1 MSDTPQRRKDDK
13 FIAKVWRFFY
23 RFFFMVG
30 ISAFISIVMLSVT
43 MSRMMNYAPSS
54 LPDAMVLT
62 FAVKS
67 DLAEVEGAPSLSQP
81 LLRPATIL
89 QDVVSAI
96 DLAAKDARVKA
107 LVVKLEDL
115 SLSAAQAQ
123 ELRDALVRFRA
134 SGKRTYIYADSYGG
148 FGSGISDYFLASAF
162 DEIWLQPVG
171 SVSAVGVASEV
182 PFVKDLLDKVG
193 VETQFVH
200 QGIYK
205 SAPESL
211 TERGMTPPHREMMQS
226 IVSDLARQMMD
237 GIAEGRGLSSDDVR
251 RLVDESPYGEK
262 DSLRLKLVD
271 RVGYY
276 DELVA
281 HARRVASAKKEEPA
295 KDAPADRADTGKPA
309 PEKADGATDTASQA
323 PAVKDKKETAAAE
336 EEKPSVDTVS
346 LMGYSFV
353 AETQALGKGVR
364 GFTSKLTRR
373 EAPASELRK
382 KDKIALIYGS
392 GEIVPFVQ
400 RAQASPFMSSSMA
413 ADKIVQ
419 AFRSAQN
426 DDGVAA
432 VIFRIDS
439 PGGSPEASETIR
451 RAIMETRRKG
461 KPVVVSMASTAA
473 SGGYWI
479 AAPADKI
486 IAQPGTLTG
495 SIGVF
500 GGKFVLA
507 GLWQKLGIN
516 WDTVSEGGNAGMW
529 SANKPF
535 TPVQLQKFDALM
547 AEVYD
552 AFIDRV
558 AEGRKMP
565 VEKVREIAEGRVY
578 TGRQAKDVGLVD
590 DLGGL
595 EVAVKH
601 ARALAK
607 VEDGDDVPLVRFPP
621 RKSTIEMFIS
631 LATEGALFQPTINV
645 NAADMAGML
654 QNALPQQGIQLRAPY
669 ADMH

>member
-309 PEKADGATDTASQA
+309 PEKTDGAADTASQA

-669 ADMH
+669 ADMR

>member
-323 PAVKDKKETAAAE
+323 PAVKDKKETAAAD

>member
-309 PEKADGATDTASQA
+309 PEKADGAADTASQA
-323 PAVKDKKETAAAE
+323 PAVKDKKETAAAD

-595 EVAVKH
+595 DVAVKH

-669 ADMH
+669 ADMR